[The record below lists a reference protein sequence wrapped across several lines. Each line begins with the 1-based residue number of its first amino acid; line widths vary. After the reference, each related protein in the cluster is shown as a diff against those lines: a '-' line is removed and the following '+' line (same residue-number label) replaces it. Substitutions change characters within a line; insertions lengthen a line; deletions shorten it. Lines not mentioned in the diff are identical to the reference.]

1 MNKAK
6 IQEALDI
13 IEEELWKTTTEEE
26 ISRAVYQV
34 YTTANSFITKE
45 IKRIAKE
52 EEGKVSS
59 SHPEIAPL
67 FKFHE
72 AILPVLKRYSSMVKE
87 SEEKYETANA
97 LH

>member
-13 IEEELWKTTTEEE
+13 IANELSSDETLGTDM
-26 ISRAVYQV
+26 AVYQI
-34 YTTANSFITKE
+34 YTTANGFIAGE
-45 IKRIAKE
+45 IKRIIKE
-52 EEGKVSS
+52 EGEVMY

-72 AILPVLKRYSSMVKE
+72 AILPVLSDIKNDVKE
-87 SEEKYETANA
+87 TEKSDETKDSN
-97 LH
+97 

>member
-26 ISRAVYQV
+26 ISMVAYQV
-34 YTTANSFITKE
+34 YAEANSFIAKE

-52 EEGKVSS
+52 EGKVSG

-72 AILPVLKRYSSMVKE
+72 AILPVLKRYSSIVRE
-87 SEEKYETANA
+87 REEAHE
-97 LH
+97 

>member
-1 MNKAK
+1 MNKTK

-34 YTTANSFITKE
+34 YTTSNSFIAKE
-45 IKRIAKE
+45 IKRIAK

-87 SEEKYETANA
+87 SEEKYETANV

>member
-26 ISRAVYQV
+26 ISMVVYQV

-45 IKRIAKE
+45 IKRI
-52 EEGKVSS
+52 
-59 SHPEIAPL
+59 ITFWL
-67 FKFHE
+67 KFG
-72 AILPVLKRYSSMVKE
+72 RTGSYGY
-87 SEEKYETANA
+87 EKS
-97 LH
+97 

>member
-1 MNKAK
+1 MNKTK

-26 ISRAVYQV
+26 ISMAVYQV
-34 YTTANSFITKE
+34 YTTANGFIAGE
-45 IKRIAKE
+45 IKRIIKE
-52 EEGKVSS
+52 EGEVTY

-72 AILPVLKRYSSMVKE
+72 AILPVLKKYSSIVREREKE
-87 SEEKYETANA
+87 NETANV
-97 LH
+97 L